1 MLSLADRIES
11 AALVPEACRIE
22 RMVRAGLHDAILPVF
37 CPTSQ
42 TAS

>member
-1 MLSLADRIES
+1 LNGWFEQDCMN
-11 AALVPEACRIE
+11 
-22 RMVRAGLHDAILPVF
+22 AILPVF